1 MNSRSLRSLLG
12 NRSVAVKQD
21 SKCLHAQKALST
33 APTAPKEHLCGA
45 GYTALSIELFNEVSG
60 YAETC
65 PVRLPYRR
73 SLCLLP

>member
-1 MNSRSLRSLLG
+1 MYARSSRSLLG
-12 NRSVAVKQD
+12 HRSVTVNLD

-33 APTAPKEHLCGA
+33 APTAPKEHLCGV
-45 GYTALSIELFNEVSG
+45 GYTALSIELFNEGSG

-73 SLCLLP
+73 SLCLLL